1 MTDELKKL
9 LKLIAVL
16 LGPEGCPWDRAQTPR
31 TLSDYMLEEAYEL
44 AFAIHNDHSEEVA
57 EEMGDLLFLLLL
69 IGSLYEEKRSFT
81 MAEVLQKVRAKMIR
95 RHPHVF
101 GEVSV
106 KDQEDIGKNWERIK
120 RQEKKEALQKSVAGQ
135 ESGFYSSLPRNLT
148 PLLMAYRLHARAARL
163 GFTWPDDKT
172 VEGKLQEEWL
182 EWKEA
187 CQAGDADGM
196 EEEFGDL
203 LFTLVESGRRKG
215 IKANAAL
222 ARANIKFLAR
232 FERMETLSNDK
243 GLSLDRIT
251 LAEMDQL
258 WDEAKKD

>member
-16 LGPEGCPWDRAQTPR
+16 LGPEGCPWDQAQTPR
-31 TLSDYMLEEAYEL
+31 TLSDYMLEEASEL
-44 AFAIHNDHSEEVA
+44 AFAIQNGRSEEIA
-57 EEMGDLLFLLLL
+57 EEMGDLLFLILL
-69 IGSLYEEKRSFT
+69 IGSLYEEKKSFT
-81 MAEVLQKVRAKMIR
+81 MAEVLQKIRAKMIR

-120 RQEKKEALQKSVAGQ
+120 RQEKKEALQKAAGQ
-135 ESGFYSSLPRNLT
+135 EPGFYSSLPRNLT

-172 VEGKLQEEWL
+172 AENKLQEEWL

-187 CQAGDADGM
+187 CQAGDAEGM

-203 LFTLVESGRRKG
+203 IFILVESGRRKG

-222 ARANIKFLAR
+222 TRANIKFLTR
-232 FERMETLSNDK
+232 FERMETLAKDK

-251 LAEMDQL
+251 LTEMDQL
-258 WDEAKKD
+258 WDAAKKD